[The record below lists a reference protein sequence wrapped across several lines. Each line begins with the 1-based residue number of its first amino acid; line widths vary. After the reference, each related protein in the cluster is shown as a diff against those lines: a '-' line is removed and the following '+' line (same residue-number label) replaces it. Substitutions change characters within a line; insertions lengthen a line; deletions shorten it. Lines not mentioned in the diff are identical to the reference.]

1 MKEEFK
7 EKNGGN
13 EKKNI
18 STNLRKDDGN
28 DATILAKAI
37 EIWRLCYI
45 FVW

>member
-37 EIWRLCYI
+37 EI
-45 FVW
+45 